1 MSRVRIR
8 KPFVCQP
15 ISIQERG
22 RPDTLDPTRTALAA
36 AAYVRRTRF
45 EKAGMEPVDFAK
57 RGEDLLAVMP
67 ITPPDAPEWV
77 HSPFL
82 RWKLADEAS
91 DRTRNPEDIRAWHV
105 VGDLPSAGSRG
116 EWLDGCFTLVRQHLP
131 SDSVAD
137 LALHT
142 PRDGTP
148 AHMHLIVASRLLA
161 RARYGAVA
169 YDVFRC
175 LDRDLR
181 AGWAAWCRQL
191 DRIAA

>member
-1 MSRVRIR
+1 MTRVRVR

-22 RPDTLDPTRTALAA
+22 RPDTLDPARTALAA
-36 AAYVRRTRF
+36 AAYARRTRF
-45 EKAGMEPVDFAK
+45 EKDGMTPVDFAK
-57 RGEDLLAVMP
+57 RGEDLLAVIP
-67 ITPPDAPEWV
+67 ITPPGAPEWV

-91 DRTRNPEDIRAWHV
+91 DRTSNPEDIRAWHV
-105 VGDLPSAGSRG
+105 VGDLPVNASRG
-116 EWLDGCFTLVRQHLP
+116 EWVDGSYSLARRHLP
-131 SDSVAD
+131 SNAVAD

-142 PRDGTP
+142 PRDGKP
-148 AHMHLIVASRLLA
+148 AHMHLIVASRVPA
-161 RARYGAVA
+161 STRYDAVG
-169 YDVFRC
+169 YEIFRY

-181 AGWAAWCRQL
+181 TGWTAWCSHL